1 MSGIKG
7 TPETQSCRLR
17 KLKSRNAH
25 TAVTERAS
33 KENSAEP
40 DHTSNYE
47 ARIVQ
52 ASPISDQTNPTVSYE
67 LRWTRPSNLET
78 VYEPR
83 DISGPI
89 SDIVFV
95 HGLNGHPRASWSWC
109 GFDGIATT
117 FWPAAFL
124 SRDVPRSRILTYGYD
139 TERKNTW
146 RNTVVATLQLAA
158 QFLLSHLVALRG
170 HSNSVRICPLPASL
184 FCHRFILAS
193 LTCSGILGKE
203 KYPFYYS

>member
-1 MSGIKG
+1 MSGIKD
-7 TPETQSCRLR
+7 TPEARSCRSGR
-17 KLKSRNAH
+17 LKSRNAR
-25 TAVTERAS
+25 TAVSAQAS

-40 DHTSNYE
+40 DHTSNSE

-52 ASPISDQTNPTVSYE
+52 ASPISNQTNLTADYE

-109 GFDGIATT
+109 GFDGITTT

-146 RNTVVATLQLAA
+146 RNTIVATLQLAA
-158 QFLLSHLVALRG
+158 RFLLSHLVALRG

-184 FCHRFILAS
+184 FCHYFILAS
-193 LTCSGILGKE
+193 LTCTVIPGKE
-203 KYPFYYS
+203 KYPFYYP